1 MRKCDTVFSIDSR
14 KINRT
19 CKYGFHRAV
28 LINNAYVLRFI
39 YCFAI
44 DIPIA
49 NLKPALFKNKKSP
62 EVATIALCFAAR
74 LSTRSL
80 LSDSSDTA
88 LRRLEMS
95 LM

>member
-49 NLKPALFKNKKSP
+49 NLKPALFKNKK
-62 EVATIALCFAAR
+62 IAGSCNYCIMFCSKAFNTLPPVGLFR
-74 LSTRSL
+74 HR
-80 LSDSSDTA
+80 TA
-88 LRRLEMS
+88 KA
-95 LM
+95 